1 MAENKMIE
9 VNVEQDLESVMSELT
24 KLGAELQSLDNNRTQ
39 LALQLQ
45 QLNGV
50 AMYLRGKQPVEE
62 ANTETDI
69 TQEE

>member
-1 MAENKMIE
+1 MTENKMIE

-24 KLGAELQSLDNNRTQ
+24 KLGTELQTLDNNRTQ

>member
-1 MAENKMIE
+1 MIE

-50 AMYLRGKQPVEE
+50 AMYLRGKQPE

>member
-1 MAENKMIE
+1 MIE

>member
-39 LALQLQ
+39 LT
-45 QLNGV
+45 G
-50 AMYLRGKQPVEE
+50 
-62 ANTETDI
+62 
-69 TQEE
+69 

>member
-1 MAENKMIE
+1 MTENKMIE

>member
-1 MAENKMIE
+1 MIE

-24 KLGAELQSLDNNRTQ
+24 KLGTELQTLDNNRTQ